1 MLSMECNDHGH
12 VLSCLGVIVSSFS
25 VLLLRC
31 FKPFFIMSMVYIW
44 PFAVPGWRTVR
55 SRWWRSLPESSVSWA
70 VSSQSSPSSVTPTQS
85 PPVILRSS
93 ATNSALQQS
102 MLGILFH
109 PSGQLLSNPSCH
121 CSKSKL
127 QVVLNKVYFNFFFM
141 FSSTMSFY
149 NMQTA

>member
-1 MLSMECNDHGH
+1 MECNDHGN
-12 VLSCLGVIVSSFS
+12 VLSCLGVIISSFS
-25 VLLLRC
+25 MLLLRC
-31 FKPFFIMSMVYIW
+31 FKLFFIMFMVYIW
-44 PFAVPGWRTVR
+44 PFAVPCWRTVR
-55 SRWWRSLPESSVSWA
+55 SRWRRSLPGSSVSWA

-85 PPVILRSS
+85 PLFFLRSS

-109 PSGQLLSNPSCH
+109 PSGRLLSNPSCH

-127 QVVLNKVYFNFFFM
+127 QVVLNKVFFYFYFSM

-149 NMQTA
+149 NLQKA